1 MSTKNSRQREVSIK
15 ARHEFQWAGA
25 SNGSKKDVSL
35 DITSAVCLLLRQQ
48 NKMDGW
54 IKLLD
59 LNINMGLCSTLLIL
73 FYLCFFTLSSTF
85 MSFSFL

>member
-25 SNGSKKDVSL
+25 SNASKKDVSL

-73 FYLCFFTLSSTF
+73 FYLCFFTSSSTF